1 MSKKLKLIWD
11 FRGPDAEKIA
21 EHHVIHL
28 NQFIDREQYE
38 IKITGIDK
46 INELHCLA
54 FMVVSQETMIEIRDA
69 LKPHRGEWYEQ

>member
-28 NQFIDREQYE
+28 NQFIDREQYILKE
-38 IKITGIDK
+38 TGIQK
-46 INELHCLA
+46 INEAHSIA
-54 FMVVSQETMIEIRDA
+54 FMVVTQETMIEIRDA
-69 LKPHRGEWYEQ
+69 LRPHRGEWYE